1 MGAQINV
8 LTNEE
13 EKTIIF
19 VFEKISQENN
29 ELPCVQFK
37 RTSYTANKKWQKVQN
52 NINQYN
58 FAGTEESRPDPQL
71 KTLSPNFFWM
81 RRCHRNQWLPEAVV
95 WEEGRVIKIPD
106 TMLLSIVL
114 LRSFLKIFLKHC
126 TLRKSHFLMVITQY
140 LTYNSDTYRLTN
152 HKWSRKGCSEDPE
165 DSPCF

>member
-1 MGAQINV
+1 MEALNVMGAQINV

-71 KTLSPNFFWM
+71 KTLSPNFFWI
-81 RRCHRNQWLPEAVV
+81 RRCHRNQ
-95 WEEGRVIKIPD
+95 
-106 TMLLSIVL
+106 
-114 LRSFLKIFLKHC
+114 
-126 TLRKSHFLMVITQY
+126 
-140 LTYNSDTYRLTN
+140 
-152 HKWSRKGCSEDPE
+152 
-165 DSPCF
+165 